1 MDFGKPN
8 IKLCLIMAY
17 SIYGDISYILEA
29 NSNRPIREKRKEI
42 EHEVKL
48 CWTNWMGWLFS
59 FFSKNISYLIF
70 FFVLSK
76 W

>member
-8 IKLCLIMAY
+8 IKLCLIMAF

-42 EHEVKL
+42 EYEVKL
-48 CWTNWMGWLFS
+48 C
-59 FFSKNISYLIF
+59 
-70 FFVLSK
+70 
-76 W
+76 